1 MFLGMY
7 IFHRYNLSLVSLT
20 LILFHSNVL
29 KTCLGGSDLVHNP
42 PLETCIIGIS
52 DYVCQFLVELHYCNN
67 IDSALTLRLQIKSSN
82 FKKSLKKNH
91 YPTCIYCFKYSVSRN
106 FSQKKQ
112 SPTSS
117 FNIHQN

>member
-52 DYVCQFLVELHYCNN
+52 DHVCQFLVELHYCDN
-67 IDSALTLRLQIKSSN
+67 IDSALILRYKLKVATL
-82 FKKSLKKNH
+82 KNL
-91 YPTCIYCFKYSVSRN
+91 
-106 FSQKKQ
+106 
-112 SPTSS
+112 
-117 FNIHQN
+117 